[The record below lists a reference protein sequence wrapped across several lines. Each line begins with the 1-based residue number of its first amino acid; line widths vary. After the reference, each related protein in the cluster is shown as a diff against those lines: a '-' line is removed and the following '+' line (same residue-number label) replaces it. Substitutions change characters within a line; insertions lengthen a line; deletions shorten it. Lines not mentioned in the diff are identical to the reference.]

1 MVTAYKQNRLE
12 RTKSEELPLKSLEWL
27 FLAEKKDVS
36 ATFVIIEDDKKMAPG
51 KDDAFAVFRYTTAVL
66 AGLLLRS
73 SPFTEI
79 QRRTQCT
86 EVKNKNFIE
95 TC

>member
-12 RTKSEELPLKSLEWL
+12 RTKSEELPLKS
-27 FLAEKKDVS
+27 LAEKKDVS

-51 KDDAFAVFRYTTAVL
+51 KDDAFAAFRYTTAVL

-79 QRRTQCT
+79 QRRAQCT

>member
-12 RTKSEELPLKSLEWL
+12 RTKSEELPLKSL
-27 FLAEKKDVS
+27 AEKEDVS

-51 KDDAFAVFRYTTAVL
+51 KDDAFAAFRYTTAVL

>member
-12 RTKSEELPLKSLEWL
+12 RTKSEELPLKS
-27 FLAEKKDVS
+27 LAEKKDVS

-51 KDDAFAVFRYTTAVL
+51 KDDAFAAFRYTTAVL

-73 SPFTEI
+73 SPFTEV
-79 QRRTQCT
+79 QRRAQCT

>member
-36 ATFVIIEDDKKMAPG
+36 ATSLIIEDDKKMAPG
-51 KDDAFAVFRYTTAVL
+51 KDDAFAAFRYIT

>member
-36 ATFVIIEDDKKMAPG
+36 ATFVIIEDDKKMARG
-51 KDDAFAVFRYTTAVL
+51 KDDAFAAFRYTTAVL
-66 AGLLLRS
+66 AGLLLRLRHKIINTLEKNS
-73 SPFTEI
+73 WPCQSLEI
-79 QRRTQCT
+79 
-86 EVKNKNFIE
+86 VSH
-95 TC
+95 

>member
-12 RTKSEELPLKSLEWL
+12 RTKSEELPLKS
-27 FLAEKKDVS
+27 LAEKKDVS

>member
-12 RTKSEELPLKSLEWL
+12 RTKSEELPLKS
-27 FLAEKKDVS
+27 LAEKKDVS

-51 KDDAFAVFRYTTAVL
+51 KDDAFAAFRYTTAVF

>member
-12 RTKSEELPLKSLEWL
+12 RTKSEELPLKS
-27 FLAEKKDVS
+27 LAEKKDVS

-51 KDDAFAVFRYTTAVL
+51 KDDAFAAFRYTTAVL

>member
-36 ATFVIIEDDKKMAPG
+36 ATFVIIEDDKKMARG
-51 KDDAFAVFRYTTAVL
+51 ER
-66 AGLLLRS
+66 
-73 SPFTEI
+73 
-79 QRRTQCT
+79 
-86 EVKNKNFIE
+86 
-95 TC
+95 

>member
-12 RTKSEELPLKSLEWL
+12 RTKSEELPLKSL
-27 FLAEKKDVS
+27 AEKKDVS
-36 ATFVIIEDDKKMAPG
+36 ATFVIIEDDKKMARG
-51 KDDAFAVFRYTTAVL
+51 KDDAFAAFRYTTAVL

>member
-12 RTKSEELPLKSLEWL
+12 RTKSEELPLKS
-27 FLAEKKDVS
+27 LAEKKDVS

-51 KDDAFAVFRYTTAVL
+51 KDDAFAAFRYTTAVL
-66 AGLLLRS
+66 TGLLLRS

-79 QRRTQCT
+79 QRRTQST

>member
-1 MVTAYKQNRLE
+1 MVTAYKQNRPE
-12 RTKSEELPLKSLEWL
+12 RTKSEELPLKS
-27 FLAEKKDVS
+27 LAEKKDVS

-51 KDDAFAVFRYTTAVL
+51 KDDAFAAFRYTTAVL

>member
-12 RTKSEELPLKSLEWL
+12 RTKSEELPLKS
-27 FLAEKKDVS
+27 LAEKKDVS

-51 KDDAFAVFRYTTAVL
+51 KDDAFAAFRYTTAVL

-79 QRRTQCT
+79 QRRAQCT

-95 TC
+95 TY

>member
-36 ATFVIIEDDKKMAPG
+36 ATFVIIEDDKKMARG
-51 KDDAFAVFRYTTAVL
+51 KDDAFAAFRYTTAVSWL
-66 AGLLLRS
+66 A
-73 SPFTEI
+73 FTFRHKIINTLEKNSWPCQSLEI
-79 QRRTQCT
+79 
-86 EVKNKNFIE
+86 VSH
-95 TC
+95 

>member
-12 RTKSEELPLKSLEWL
+12 RTKSEELPLKS
-27 FLAEKKDVS
+27 LAEKKDVS

-51 KDDAFAVFRYTTAVL
+51 KDNAFAAFRYTTAVL

>member
-12 RTKSEELPLKSLEWL
+12 RTKSEELPLKS
-27 FLAEKKDVS
+27 LAEKKDVS

-51 KDDAFAVFRYTTAVL
+51 KDNAFAAFRYTTAVL

-79 QRRTQCT
+79 QRRAQCT

>member
-1 MVTAYKQNRLE
+1 MATAYKQNRLE
-12 RTKSEELPLKSLEWL
+12 RTKSEELPLKS
-27 FLAEKKDVS
+27 LAEKKDVS

-51 KDDAFAVFRYTTAVL
+51 KDDAFAAFRYTTAVL

>member
-12 RTKSEELPLKSLEWL
+12 RTKSEELPLKS
-27 FLAEKKDVS
+27 LAEKKDVS

-51 KDDAFAVFRYTTAVL
+51 KDDAFAAFRYTTAVL

-79 QRRTQCT
+79 QRRAQCT
-86 EVKNKNFIE
+86 EVKKQKFH
-95 TC
+95 